1 MTPGVRRYTG
11 TGFVFRLAGLV
22 PGGWDYHLRVR
33 CGSLPAEALHDAH
46 VQLLH
51 VGFMLMMVMAVAI
64 WIFPRPVKDDHHC
77 RPEVAE
83 ATG

>member
-22 PGGWDYHLRVR
+22 PGGWITISEFVAGR
-33 CGSLPAEALHDAH
+33 CPPRLYMTAH

-64 WIFPRPVKDDHHC
+64 RIFPRPVKDDHHC